1 MRQNEIL
8 PDIKFHKGKCAI
20 YFEGSMLVLNLT
32 VAGII
37 SNNTCFERVSY
48 YELDGKLHVTAERLE
63 PCMYNGGFSMDVS
76 IDKLHPSRIKTRQV
90 RKSWFSKEKVT
101 ERYAESGWQRLA
113 DNTRKT
119 FATTCYTIIT

>member
-1 MRQNEIL
+1 MRQNETL
-8 PDIKFHKGKCAI
+8 PNIKFHEGKCAI
-20 YFEGSMLVLNLT
+20 YFEGGMLVLNLT
-32 VAGII
+32 VTGII
-37 SNNTCFERVSY
+37 SNNTSFELVSY
-48 YELDGKLHVTAERLE
+48 YELEGKLHVTAERLE
-63 PCMYNGGFSMDVS
+63 SCLYNSGFSMDVS
-76 IDKLHPSRIKTRQV
+76 IDQLHSSRIKTRQV